1 VIAFAG
7 EQRFRFQLA
16 NIIFGIAELAVELF
30 EQIVALL
37 GVGLFLR
44 EMDVSIQ
51 VARKRSELFVGGDL
65 VFRTLAIAQDGLRGF
80 LIVPEIWLC
89 DAGFEGL
96 QTLAMWSGVK
106 DSSEP
111 S

>member
-1 VIAFAG
+1 VD
-7 EQRFRFQLA
+7 
-16 NIIFGIAELAVELF
+16 
-30 EQIVALL
+30 
-37 GVGLFLR
+37 VG
-44 EMDVSIQ
+44 IQ
-51 VARKRSELFVGGDL
+51 VAGKRSELFVGGDL
-65 VFRTLAIAQDGLRGF
+65 IFRTLAIPQDGLRGF

-96 QTLAMWSGVK
+96 QTLAMWSSVK